1 MSAGGEADAFN
12 LGEGLDVEGCVV
24 LEGSMTG
31 LGEMVGMQPPSVVVR
46 PMTCVEVVTDI
57 CFSSGSTSVKTG
69 SGVCVGEGGGS
80 GLVMEGTDV
89 LSLASCEI
97 TRDVVVETLSSWV

>member
-46 PMTCVEVVTDI
+46 PMNCVEVGTDI
-57 CFSSGSTSVKTG
+57 WLSSGS
-69 SGVCVGEGGGS
+69 
-80 GLVMEGTDV
+80 
-89 LSLASCEI
+89 A
-97 TRDVVVETLSSWV
+97 